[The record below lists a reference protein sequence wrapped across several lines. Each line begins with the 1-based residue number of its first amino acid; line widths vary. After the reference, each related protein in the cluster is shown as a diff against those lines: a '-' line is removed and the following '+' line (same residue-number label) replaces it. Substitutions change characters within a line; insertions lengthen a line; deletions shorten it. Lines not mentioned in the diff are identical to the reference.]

1 MFVRLINWAL
11 SAALIGTLVSIF
23 TIGAGYLLI
32 KPNLPEINLVDEDVL
47 QIPLKVLTS
56 DGVLIGEFGDQ
67 KRRTIEYK
75 EIPQNLKN
83 AFLAAED
90 DQFFEHSGV
99 RLTSLIRAVFQMVQS
114 GEIVSGG
121 GTITMQVVRGYL
133 LSRDQ
138 KIIRKIKEIYLAFEL
153 ESSAS
158 KEEIFSLY
166 LNTIFLG
173 NRSYG
178 VEAAANKYF
187 SKSINELTLAESAL
201 IASSAQLPSRI
212 NPIRSP
218 DRSIIRRN
226 WILGRMYKLG
236 YIGRAQFLL
245 AKAEPINLTQLDS
258 SFSLDGRYIAEITRQ
273 AMIERYGLSVYKDGL
288 SVITT
293 IDSSLQ
299 QAAIESAA
307 KNLYAYDK
315 RHGWREPVNLL
326 SKIPDLIFQEL
337 QDGNLDILYQDSNT
351 SDELGMRQLNI
362 SIIRSVITTI
372 DSSLQQAALESVAKN
387 LYAYDKRHGWREPV
401 NLLSKIPDSIFK
413 ELQDGNLDILYQDS
427 ITPDELGMRQL
438 NISVIRDF
446 FKDFVNSDRHSV
458 GIVMDVKP
466 ERIIY
471 LNNSFQLETLFW
483 DDAYEWARPRITIN
497 KLGPR
502 PQNFYDILRLGDLIY
517 LSEMNG
523 NYYLDQVPDAE
534 VAFISADPS
543 SGAIKTYIGGLNF
556 SKSNFDR
563 VKQSYPQA
571 GSSFKPFIYASAF
584 ANGYKAS
591 DKINDAPIIF
601 EDSNLESSWR
611 PENYTGKF
619 YGPIRLR
626 EALVQSVNLVSIKLL
641 REMGIPLTQNYL
653 SRFGFSKSRLAP
665 DLSLALGSSSFSPA
679 EMVRAYSIM
688 VNSDDPKDLF
698 FIERVMDRNGKT
710 IFQNPQIDNKKKNI
724 DAFPWFQTQLTEE
737 IKPFYLLPPIQ
748 KESMASIDP
757 RVTFITKDILREALS
772 RGSNGRKTQVLNRD
786 DIAGKTGTTNDA
798 ISTWFS
804 GFHSDLVT
812 TVWIGTDDFSSL
824 GDNEFG
830 SSIALPT
837 WVDFMKTALMSLPE
851 EDWKIP
857 KGLSYVRVDRETGK
871 PVDESS
877 KNSYFELFL
886 DE

>member
-11 SAALIGTLVSIF
+11 VAALIGTLAAIL
-23 TIGAGYLLI
+23 TIGMGYFLI
-32 KPNLPEINLVDEDVL
+32 KPSLPEINLVDEDVL

-56 DGVLIGEFGDQ
+56 DGILIGEFGDQ
-67 KRRTIEYK
+67 KRRTIEY
-75 EIPQNLKN
+75 EQIPQNLKN

-90 DQFFEHSGV
+90 DQFFEHGGV
-99 RLTSLIRAVFQMVQS
+99 RIPSFIRAFYQMIQS

-133 LSRDQ
+133 LSREQ

-153 ESSAS
+153 ESSAT

-173 NRSYG
+173 NRAYG

-245 AKAEPINLTQLDS
+245 AKSEPINLTQLDS
-258 SFSLDGRYIAEITRQ
+258 NFSLDGRYIAEIARQ

-299 QAAIESAA
+299 QAALESVA
-307 KNLYAYDK
+307 KNLYDYDK
-315 RHGWREPVNLL
+315 RHGWREPLNLL
-326 SKIPDLIFQEL
+326 SKISDSIFEEL
-337 QDGNLDILYQDSNT
+337 QTGNLDILYEESNT
-351 SDELGMRQLNI
+351 LDELSMKQLN
-362 SIIRSVITTI
+362 V
-372 DSSLQQAALESVAKN
+372 
-387 LYAYDKRHGWREPV
+387 
-401 NLLSKIPDSIFK
+401 
-413 ELQDGNLDILYQDS
+413 
-427 ITPDELGMRQL
+427 
-438 NISVIRDF
+438 SVIRDF
-446 FKDFVNSDRHSV
+446 FEELVNLDQHSG
-458 GIVMDVKP
+458 GIVIDVKP

-471 LNNSFQLETLFW
+471 LNNSFQLEILLW
-483 DDAYEWARPRITIN
+483 DESYKWARRKIDIN

-502 PQNFYDILRLGDLIY
+502 PQNFYDILRKGDLIY
-517 LSEMNG
+517 LSEQNG

-534 VAFISADPS
+534 VAFISTDPS
-543 SGAIKTYIGGLNF
+543 NGAIKTYIGGLNF

-653 SRFGFSKSRLAP
+653 SRFGFSSSRLAP

-688 VNSDDPKDLF
+688 ANSEDSKDLF
-698 FIERVMDRNGKT
+698 FIERIEDRNGRT
-710 IFQNPQIDNKKKNI
+710 IFQNPQTENKKKNI
-724 DAFPWFQTQLTEE
+724 YAFPWFQTQLTEE
-737 IKPFYLLPPIQ
+737 IKPFYLLPPIEKKSQ
-748 KESMASIDP
+748 EPIDP
-757 RVTFITKDILREALS
+757 RITFITKDILREALS
-772 RGSNGRKTQVLNRD
+772 TGSNGRKTQILNRS

-804 GFHSDLVT
+804 GFHNDLVT
-812 TVWIGTDDFSSL
+812 TVWVGTDDFSSL

-837 WVDFMKTALMSLPE
+837 WVDFMKTALANLPE
-851 EDWKIP
+851 EEWKIP
-857 KGLSYVRVDRETGK
+857 EGLSYVRVDRETGR

-886 DE
+886 DEGN

>member
-1 MFVRLINWAL
+1 M
-11 SAALIGTLVSIF
+11 SIL
-23 TIGAGYLLI
+23 TIAGGYLI
-32 KPNLPEINLVDEDVL
+32 FKPGLPEINLVDEGAL
-47 QIPLKVLTS
+47 QIPLKVFTS

-75 EIPQNLKN
+75 EIPKNLKN

-90 DQFFEHSGV
+90 DQFFEHQGI
-99 RLTSLIRAVFQMVQS
+99 RIPSLIRAFYQMVRS

-133 LSRDQ
+133 LSREQ

-187 SKSINELTLAESAL
+187 SKSIDELTLAESAI
-201 IASSAQLPSRI
+201 IASSAQLPSKI
-212 NPIRSP
+212 NPMRSP
-218 DRSIIRRN
+218 DRIVIRRN
-226 WILGRMYKLG
+226 WILGRMHKLG
-236 YIGRAQFLL
+236 YIGKAQFLL
-245 AKAEPINLTQLDS
+245 AKSEPINLSQLDS
-258 SFSLDGRYIAEITRQ
+258 SFSIDGRHISEIVRQ
-273 AMIERYGLSVYKDGL
+273 AMIDRYGLSVYKDGL
-288 SVITT
+288 SVFTT
-293 IDSSLQ
+293 IESSLQ
-299 QAAIESAA
+299 
-307 KNLYAYDK
+307 
-315 RHGWREPVNLL
+315 H
-326 SKIPDLIFQEL
+326 
-337 QDGNLDILYQDSNT
+337 
-351 SDELGMRQLNI
+351 
-362 SIIRSVITTI
+362 
-372 DSSLQQAALESVAKN
+372 AALESVAKN
-387 LYAYDKRHGWREPV
+387 LYTYDKRHGWRDPI
-401 NLLSKIPDSIFK
+401 NLLKEIPEEVFI
-413 ELQDGNLDILYQDS
+413 ELQSGNIDILYQESD
-427 ITPDELGMRQL
+427 ILDDLGMNQL
-438 NISVIRDF
+438 YISIIRDY
-446 FKDFVNSDRHSV
+446 FKDLLNLEEHSG
-458 GIVMDVKP
+458 GIVIDVKP

-471 LNNSFQLETLFW
+471 LNNSFQIDSLFW
-483 DDAYEWARPRITIN
+483 EDSYKWARRRININ
-497 KLGPR
+497 KLGPT
-502 PQNFYDILRLGDLIY
+502 PQNFYDILRSGDLIY
-517 LSEMNG
+517 LSEIDG
-523 NYYLDQVPDAE
+523 NNYLDQVPEAE
-534 VAFISADPS
+534 AAFISIDPLT
-543 SGAIKTYIGGLNF
+543 GATKTYIGGLNF

-641 REMGIPLTQNYL
+641 REMGIPLTQDFL
-653 SRFGFSKSRLAP
+653 SRFGFPSTRLAP

-679 EMVRAYSIM
+679 EMVRAYSILT
-688 VNSDDPKDLF
+688 SSEDPKDLF
-698 FIERVMDRNGKT
+698 FVERIVDRNGKT
-710 IFQNPQIDNKKKNI
+710 IFQNSKLEIKKDNKKDI
-724 DAFPWFQTQLTEE
+724 DAFPWFETQLSEK
-737 IKPFYLLPPIQ
+737 INPFFLLPPL
-748 KESMASIDP
+748 KKNLEPIDP
-757 RVTFITKDILREALS
+757 RITFITKDILREALS
-772 RGSNGRKTQVLNRD
+772 RGSNGRKVQVLNRN

-804 GFHSDLVT
+804 GFHNNLVT
-812 TVWIGTDDFSSL
+812 TVWVGTDDFSSL

-830 SSIALPT
+830 SSVALPT
-837 WVDFMKTALMSLPE
+837 WVDFMKIALVNLPK
-851 EDWKIP
+851 EDWRAP

-871 PVDESS
+871 PVDDNS

-886 DE
+886 DEDA

>member
-1 MFVRLINWAL
+1 MFVRLINWIL
-11 SAALIGTLVSIF
+11 SAALLGTLLSILF
-23 TIGAGYLLI
+23 IGAGYLLV
-32 KPNLPEINLVDEDVL
+32 KPSLPEIDLVDEDVL
-47 QIPLKVLTS
+47 QIPLKVFTS

-67 KRRTIEYK
+67 KRRTIEY
-75 EIPQNLKN
+75 EDIPINLKN

-90 DQFFEHSGV
+90 DQFFKHHGI
-99 RLTSLIRAVFQMVQS
+99 RIPSLIRAVYQMIKS

-121 GTITMQVVRGYL
+121 GTISMQVVRGYL
-133 LSRDQ
+133 LSREQ
-138 KIIRKIKEIYLAFEL
+138 KILRKIKEIYLAFQL
-153 ESSAS
+153 ESYAN

-178 VEAAANKYF
+178 VEAAANRYF

-218 DRSIIRRN
+218 DRSLIRRN

-236 YIGRAQFLL
+236 YIGRGQYLI
-245 AKAEPINLTQLDS
+245 AKSEPINLTQLES
-258 SFSLDGRYIAEITRQ
+258 NFSLDGQYIAEIARQ
-273 AMIERYGLSVYKDGL
+273 AMINRYGLSVYKDGL
-288 SVITT
+288 SVFTT

-299 QAAIESAA
+299 QAALESVS

-326 SKIPDLIFQEL
+326 S
-337 QDGNLDILYQDSNT
+337 
-351 SDELGMRQLNI
+351 R
-362 SIIRSVITTI
+362 
-372 DSSLQQAALESVAKN
+372 
-387 LYAYDKRHGWREPV
+387 
-401 NLLSKIPDSIFK
+401 IPDSIFTQ
-413 ELQDGNLDILYQDS
+413 LQDGNLDILYQDS
-427 ITPDELGMRQL
+427 ITADELGMRQL
-438 NISVIRDF
+438 NISVIRDL
-446 FKDFVNSDRHSV
+446 FKEFINSDRHSA
-458 GIVMDVKP
+458 GIIIDVNP

-471 LNNSFQLETLFW
+471 LDNSFQLESLYW
-483 DDAYEWARPRITIN
+483 NDSYEWARSRININ

-502 PQNFYDILRLGDLIY
+502 PDNFYDILRLGDLIY
-517 LSEMNG
+517 LSEMDG

-534 VAFISADPS
+534 VAFISANPS
-543 SGAIKTYIGGLNF
+543 NGAVKTYIGGLNF

-611 PENYTGKF
+611 PENYTGEF

-641 REMGIPLTQNYL
+641 REMGIPLTQDYL

-698 FIERVMDRNGKT
+698 FIERVVDRNGKT
-710 IFQNPQIDNKKKNI
+710 IFQNPQVENKTKNI
-724 DAFPWFQTQLTEE
+724 DAFPWFQTQLKEE
-737 IKPFYLLPPIQ
+737 MKPFYLLPPIQ
-748 KESMASIDP
+748 GESIAPIDP
-757 RVTFITKDILREALS
+757 RVTFITKDILREALL
-772 RGSNGRKTQVLNRD
+772 RGSNGRKTQILNRS

-804 GFHSDLVT
+804 GFHNDLVT
-812 TVWIGTDDFSSL
+812 TVWVGTDDFSSL

-830 SSIALPT
+830 SSIALPA
-837 WVDFMKTALMSLPE
+837 WVDFMKTALVSLPE
-851 EDWKIP
+851 EEWKIP
-857 KGLSYVRVDRETGK
+857 EGLSYVRVDRETGR

>member
-1 MFVRLINWAL
+1 MIRLINWIF
-11 SAALIGTLVSIF
+11 SASLIATLLAIF
-23 TIGAGYLLI
+23 TILTGYFLL
-32 KPNLPEINLVDEDVL
+32 KPNLPEINLVDQDAL
-47 QIPLKVLTS
+47 QVPLKIYTS

-90 DQFFEHSGV
+90 DQFFEHNGIRV
-99 RLTSLIRAVFQMVQS
+99 TAFIRAFYQLVQS

-133 LSRDQ
+133 LTREQ

-153 ESSAS
+153 ESSAT

-187 SKSINELTLAESAL
+187 AKSINELTLAESAL

-245 AKAEPINLTQLDS
+245 ARSEPIKLTQADS
-258 SFSLDGRYIAEITRQ
+258 SFALDGRYIAEITRQ
-273 AMIERYGLSVYKDGL
+273 AMIDRYGLSVYKDGL
-288 SVITT
+288 SVFTT

-299 QAAIESAA
+299 QAALNSIS

-315 RHGWREPVNLL
+315 RHGWREPKNLL
-326 SKIPDLIFQEL
+326 AKIPKLVFSEL
-337 QDGNLDILYQDSNT
+337 SSGNTDILYQESNQQDS
-351 SDELGMRQLNI
+351 LGMNQLFI
-362 SIIRSVITTI
+362 ST
-372 DSSLQQAALESVAKN
+372 
-387 LYAYDKRHGWREPV
+387 
-401 NLLSKIPDSIFK
+401 
-413 ELQDGNLDILYQDS
+413 
-427 ITPDELGMRQL
+427 
-438 NISVIRDF
+438 IRDYF
-446 FKDFVNSDRHSV
+446 EDSLNSDAHSK
-458 GIVMDVKP
+458 GIVIDIKP

-471 LNNSFQLETLFW
+471 LSNSFELENLNW
-483 DDAYEWARPRITIN
+483 DDAYKWARRRISIN
-497 KLGPR
+497 KFGPV
-502 PQNFYDILRLGDLIY
+502 PQNFYDILRPGDLIY
-517 LSEMNG
+517 LSVLDDQNI
-523 NYYLDQVPDAE
+523 LDQIPEAE
-534 VAFISADPS
+534 SAFISVNPLN
-543 SGAIKTYIGGLNF
+543 GGIKTYVGGLNF

-563 VKQSYPQA
+563 VKQSFPQA

-584 ANGYKAS
+584 ANGYRAS

-601 EDSNLESSWR
+601 EDSNLESNWR

-641 REMGIPLTQNYL
+641 REMGIPLTQ
-653 SRFGFSKSRLAP
+653 SFISKFGFSKSRLAP

-679 EMVRAYSIM
+679 EMVRAYSILAHPEKR
-688 VNSDDPKDLF
+688 NNLF
-698 FIERVMDRNGKT
+698 FIEKIVNRNGET
-710 IFQNPQIDNKKKNI
+710 IFEHLHNGLDENNIKNI
-724 DAFPWFQTQLTEE
+724 DAFPWFQTQLSEE
-737 IKPFYLLPPIQ
+737 AKPFFLLPSLNVIEKP
-748 KESMASIDP
+748 IDP
-757 RVTFITKDILREALS
+757 RVAFLTKDILREALS
-772 RGSNGRKTQVLNRD
+772 RGSNGRRTKVLNRS

-804 GFHSDLVT
+804 GFHNNLVT
-812 TVWIGTDDFSSL
+812 TVWVGTDDFSSL

-830 SSIALPT
+830 SSIALPA
-837 WVDFMKTALMSLPE
+837 WVDFMKTAIVDLPQDE
-851 EDWKIP
+851 WKAP
-857 KGLSYVRVDRETGK
+857 AGLSYVRVDRETGN
-871 PVDESS
+871 PTDESS
-877 KNSYFELFL
+877 ANSYFELFL
-886 DE
+886 DEDA

>member
-1 MFVRLINWAL
+1 MFIRLINWAL
-11 SAALIGTLVSIF
+11 AIALIGSIASIL
-23 TIGAGYLLI
+23 TIGIGYFLI
-32 KPNLPEINLVDEDVL
+32 KPTLPEINLVDEDVL

-67 KRRTIEYK
+67 KRRTIEYDQ
-75 EIPQNLKN
+75 IPKNLKN

-90 DQFFEHSGV
+90 DQFFEHGGI
-99 RLTSLIRAVFQMVQS
+99 RIPSLIRAFYQMIQS

-133 LSRDQ
+133 LSREQ
-138 KIIRKIKEIYLAFEL
+138 KIFRKIKEIYLAFEL
-153 ESSAS
+153 EGSAT

-187 SKSINELTLAESAL
+187 SKSINELTLAEAAL

-218 DRSIIRRN
+218 DRSIVRRN
-226 WILGRMYKLG
+226 WILGRMHKLG

-245 AKAEPINLTQLDS
+245 AKSEPIKLTQLDS
-258 SFSLDGRYIAEITRQ
+258 NFSLDGRYIAEITRQ

-299 QAAIESAA
+299 QAALESVS
-307 KNLYAYDK
+307 KNLYDYDK
-315 RHGWREPVNLL
+315 RHGWREPINLL
-326 SKIPDLIFQEL
+326 SKISESIFEEL
-337 QDGNLDILYQDSNT
+337 QAGNLEILYEESNT
-351 SDELGMRQLNI
+351 SDELGMKQLN
-362 SIIRSVITTI
+362 V
-372 DSSLQQAALESVAKN
+372 
-387 LYAYDKRHGWREPV
+387 
-401 NLLSKIPDSIFK
+401 
-413 ELQDGNLDILYQDS
+413 
-427 ITPDELGMRQL
+427 
-438 NISVIRDF
+438 SVIRDF
-446 FKDFVNSDRHSV
+446 FKELVNLDKHSG
-458 GIVMDVKP
+458 GIVIDVKP
-466 ERIIY
+466 ERVLY
-471 LNNSFQLETLFW
+471 LNNAFQLESLFW
-483 DDAYEWARPRITIN
+483 DDAYKWARRKIDIN

-502 PQNFYDILRLGDLIY
+502 PQNFYDILRMGDLIY
-517 LSEMNG
+517 LSEQNG
-523 NYYLDQVPDAE
+523 NYYLDQIPDAE
-534 VAFISADPS
+534 VAFISTDPS
-543 SGAIKTYIGGLNF
+543 NGAIKTYIGGLNF

-563 VKQSYPQA
+563 IKQSYPQA

-584 ANGYKAS
+584 ANGYQAS

-641 REMGIPLTQNYL
+641 REMGIPLTKNYL
-653 SRFGFSKSRLAP
+653 SRFGFPVSRLAP

-688 VNSDDPKDLF
+688 ANSDDPQDLY
-698 FIERVMDRNGKT
+698 FIERIEDRNGKI
-710 IFQNPQIDNKKKNI
+710 IFQNPQTENKKKNI

-737 IKPFYLLPPIQ
+737 IKPFYLLPPLS
-748 KESMASIDP
+748 KESLEPIDP

-772 RGSNGRKTQVLNRD
+772 RGSNGRKTQVLRRS

-804 GFHSDLVT
+804 GFHNDLVS
-812 TVWIGTDDFSSL
+812 TVWVGTDDFSSL

-837 WVDFMKTALMSLPE
+837 WVDFMKKALTNLPE
-851 EDWKIP
+851 EDWSMP
-857 KGLSYVRVDRETGK
+857 KGLSYVRVDRETGQ
-871 PVDESS
+871 PVDENS
-877 KNSYFELFL
+877 KNSYFELFF
-886 DE
+886 DEEI

>member
-23 TIGAGYLLI
+23 TILGGYLLI

-99 RLTSLIRAVFQMVQS
+99 RLASLIRAVFQMVQS

-245 AKAEPINLTQLDS
+245 AKSEPINLTQLDS
-258 SFSLDGRYIAEITRQ
+258 NFSLDGRYIAEITRQ
-273 AMIERYGLSVYKDGL
+273 AMINRYGLSVYKDGL
-288 SVITT
+288 SVFTT

-299 QAAIESAA
+299 KAALESVA
-307 KNLYAYDK
+307 KNLYEYDK

-326 SKIPDLIFQEL
+326 S
-337 QDGNLDILYQDSNT
+337 
-351 SDELGMRQLNI
+351 R
-362 SIIRSVITTI
+362 
-372 DSSLQQAALESVAKN
+372 
-387 LYAYDKRHGWREPV
+387 
-401 NLLSKIPDSIFK
+401 IPDSIFK
-413 ELQDGNLDILYQDS
+413 ELKDGNLDILYQDS

-438 NISVIRDF
+438 NISVIRDL
-446 FKDFVNSDRHSV
+446 FKEVINSDRHSA
-458 GIVMDVKP
+458 GIIIDVKP

-471 LNNSFQLETLFW
+471 LNNSFQLESLFW
-483 DDAYEWARPRITIN
+483 NDSYEWARPRITIN

-502 PQNFYDILRLGDLIY
+502 PDNFYDILRLGDLIY
-517 LSEMNG
+517 LSEMDG

-534 VAFISADPS
+534 VAFISTNPS
-543 SGAIKTYIGGLNF
+543 NGAVKTYIGGLNF

-584 ANGYKAS
+584 ANSYSAS

-601 EDSNLESSWR
+601 EDANLESSWR

-679 EMVRAYSIM
+679 EMVRAYSIL

-698 FIERVMDRNGKT
+698 FIERVVDRNGKT
-710 IFQNPQIDNKKKNI
+710 IFQNPQVENKTKNI
-724 DAFPWFQTQLTEE
+724 DAFPWFQTQLKEE

-748 KESMASIDP
+748 GESIAPIDP
-757 RVTFITKDILREALS
+757 RVTFITKDILREALL
-772 RGSNGRKTQVLNRD
+772 RGSNGRKTQILNRS

-804 GFHSDLVT
+804 GFHNDLVT
-812 TVWIGTDDFSSL
+812 TVWVGTDDFSSL

-830 SSIALPT
+830 SSIALPA
-837 WVDFMKTALMSLPE
+837 WVDFMKTALVSLPE
-851 EDWKIP
+851 EEWKIP
-857 KGLSYVRVDRETGK
+857 EGLSYVRVDRETGR

>member
-1 MFVRLINWAL
+1 MFSKLINWAFL
-11 SAALIGTLVSIF
+11 AALIATLISIF
-23 TIGAGYLLI
+23 TIGVGYIVI
-32 KPNLPEINLVDEDVL
+32 KPSLPEINLVDEDVL

-67 KRRTIEYK
+67 KRRTIEYQQ
-75 EIPQNLKN
+75 IPKNLKN

-90 DQFFEHSGV
+90 DQFFEHNGI
-99 RLTSLIRAVFQMVQS
+99 RIPSLLRAFYQMIQS

-133 LSRDQ
+133 LSREQ

-187 SKSINELTLAESAL
+187 AKSIDDLTLAESAL

-236 YIGRAQFLL
+236 YIGRAQLLL
-245 AKAEPINLTQLDS
+245 AQSEPIKLTQLDS
-258 SFSLDGRYIAEITRQ
+258 SFTLDGRYIAEITRQ
-273 AMIERYGLSVYKDGL
+273 AMIDRYGLSVYKDGL
-288 SVITT
+288 
-293 IDSSLQ
+293 
-299 QAAIESAA
+299 
-307 KNLYAYDK
+307 
-315 RHGWREPVNLL
+315 
-326 SKIPDLIFQEL
+326 
-337 QDGNLDILYQDSNT
+337 
-351 SDELGMRQLNI
+351 
-362 SIIRSVITTI
+362 SVITTI

-387 LYAYDKRHGWREPV
+387 LYAYDKRHGWREPI
-401 NLLSKIPDSIFK
+401 NLLSKIPESIFK
-413 ELQDGNLDILYQDS
+413 ELQAGNLNVLYEESNISDS
-427 ITPDELGMRQL
+427 LGMKQR
-438 NISVIRDF
+438 NVSVIRDF
-446 FKDFVNSDRHSV
+446 FEELVSLDNHSA
-458 GIVMDVKP
+458 GIVIDVKP
-466 ERIIY
+466 ERVVY
-471 LNNSFQLETLFW
+471 LNNSFQLESLFW
-483 DDAYEWARPRITIN
+483 NDSYNWARRRIDIN

-502 PQNFYDILRLGDLIY
+502 PQNFYDILSLGDLIY
-517 LSEMNG
+517 LSKANG
-523 NYYLDQVPDAE
+523 SHYLDQVPDAE
-534 VAFISADPS
+534 VAFISTDPS

-626 EALVQSVNLVSIKLL
+626 EALVQSVNPVSIKLL
-641 REMGIPLTQNYL
+641 REMGIPLTQDYL

-679 EMVRAYSIM
+679 EMVRAYSIL
-688 VNSDDPKDLF
+688 VNSKNPKDLF
-698 FIERVMDRNGKT
+698 FIERIIDRDGKT
-710 IFQNPQIDNKKKNI
+710 IFQNPQLENKEKNI
-724 DAFPWFQTQLTEE
+724 TAFPWFQTQFTDE
-737 IKPFYLLPPIQ
+737 IKPFYLLPSINKQ
-748 KESMASIDP
+748 SIESIDP
-757 RVTFITKDILREALS
+757 RVSFITKDILRETLS
-772 RGSNGRKTQVLNRD
+772 RGSYRRKVQVLKRS

-804 GFHSDLVT
+804 GFHNNLAT
-812 TVWIGTDDFSSL
+812 TVWVGTDDFSSL
-824 GDNEFG
+824 GNNEFG

-837 WVDFMKTALMSLPE
+837 WIDFMKTALVSLPE

-857 KGLSYVRVDRETGK
+857 KGLSYVRVDLETGR
-871 PVDESS
+871 PVDETSQ
-877 KNSYFELFL
+877 NSYFELFL
-886 DE
+886 DEDS

>member
-1 MFVRLINWAL
+1 MFVRLINWTL
-11 SAALIGTLVSIF
+11 SAALFGTLLSILF
-23 TIGAGYLLI
+23 IGAGYLLV
-32 KPNLPEINLVDEDVL
+32 KPSLPEIDLVNEDVL
-47 QIPLKVLTS
+47 QIPLKVFTS

-67 KRRTIEYK
+67 KRRTIEY
-75 EIPQNLKN
+75 EDIPINLKN

-90 DQFFEHSGV
+90 DQFFKHHGI
-99 RLTSLIRAVFQMVQS
+99 RIPSLIRAVYQMIKS

-121 GTITMQVVRGYL
+121 GTISMQVVRGYL
-133 LSRDQ
+133 LSREQ
-138 KIIRKIKEIYLAFEL
+138 KILRKIKEIYLAFEL
-153 ESSAS
+153 ESYAN

-178 VEAAANKYF
+178 VEAAANRYF

-218 DRSIIRRN
+218 DRSLIRRN

-236 YIGRAQFLL
+236 YIGRGQYLI
-245 AKAEPINLTQLDS
+245 AKSEPINLTQLES
-258 SFSLDGRYIAEITRQ
+258 NFSLDGQYIAEIARQ
-273 AMIERYGLSVYKDGL
+273 AMINRYGLSVYKDGL
-288 SVITT
+288 SVFTT

-299 QAAIESAA
+299 QAALESVS

-326 SKIPDLIFQEL
+326 S
-337 QDGNLDILYQDSNT
+337 
-351 SDELGMRQLNI
+351 R
-362 SIIRSVITTI
+362 
-372 DSSLQQAALESVAKN
+372 
-387 LYAYDKRHGWREPV
+387 
-401 NLLSKIPDSIFK
+401 IPDSIFTQ
-413 ELQDGNLDILYQDS
+413 LQDGNLDILYQDS
-427 ITPDELGMRQL
+427 ITADELGMRQL
-438 NISVIRDF
+438 NISVIRDL
-446 FKDFVNSDRHSV
+446 FKEFINSDRHSA
-458 GIVMDVKP
+458 GIIIDVNP

-471 LNNSFQLETLFW
+471 LDNSFQLESLYW
-483 DDAYEWARPRITIN
+483 NDSYEWARSRININ

-502 PQNFYDILRLGDLIY
+502 PDNFYDILRLGDLIY
-517 LSEMNG
+517 LSEMDG

-534 VAFISADPS
+534 VAFISANPS
-543 SGAIKTYIGGLNF
+543 NGAVKTYIGGLNF

-611 PENYTGKF
+611 PENYTGEF

-698 FIERVMDRNGKT
+698 FIERVVDRNGKT
-710 IFQNPQIDNKKKNI
+710 IFQNPQVENKTKNI
-724 DAFPWFQTQLTEE
+724 DAFPWFQTQLKEE

-748 KESMASIDP
+748 GESIAPIDP
-757 RVTFITKDILREALS
+757 RVTFITKDILREALL
-772 RGSNGRKTQVLNRD
+772 RGSNGRKTQILNRS

-804 GFHSDLVT
+804 GFHNDLVT
-812 TVWIGTDDFSSL
+812 TVWVGTDDFSSL

-830 SSIALPT
+830 SSIALPA
-837 WVDFMKTALMSLPE
+837 WVDFMKTALVSLPE
-851 EDWKIP
+851 EEWKIP
-857 KGLSYVRVDRETGK
+857 EGLSYVRVDRETGR

>member
-1 MFVRLINWAL
+1 MFIRAINWAL
-11 SAALIGTLVSIF
+11 TVALISTLASIL
-23 TIGAGYLLI
+23 TIAGGYFLI
-32 KPNLPEINLVDEDVL
+32 KPSLPEINLVDEGVL
-47 QIPLKVLTS
+47 QIPLKVFTA

-67 KRRTIEYK
+67 KRTTIEYK

-90 DQFFEHSGV
+90 DQFFEHNGI
-99 RLTSLIRAVFQMVQS
+99 RIPSLIRALYQIVRS

-121 GTITMQVVRGYL
+121 GTISMQVVRGYL
-133 LSRDQ
+133 LSREQ

-178 VEAAANKYF
+178 AEAAANKYF
-187 SKSINELTLAESAL
+187 SKSINDLTLAESAL

-218 DRSIIRRN
+218 DRSIVRRN

-236 YIGRAQFLL
+236 YIGKAQFLL
-245 AKAEPINLTQLDS
+245 AKSEPINLTQLDS
-258 SFSLDGRYIAEITRQ
+258 SFLIDGRYIAEIARQ
-273 AMIERYGLSVYKDGL
+273 AMIDRYGLSVYKDGL
-288 SVITT
+288 SVFTT

-299 QAAIESAA
+299 KAALQSVA
-307 KNLYAYDK
+307 KNLYTYDK
-315 RHGWREPVNLL
+315 RHGWREPINLQAE
-326 SKIPDLIFQEL
+326 IPEVVFSEL
-337 QDGNLDILYQDSNT
+337 QSGNKDILYQE
-351 SDELGMRQLNI
+351 SDTPDDLGMNQLYI
-362 SIIRSVITTI
+362 SIIR
-372 DSSLQQAALESVAKN
+372 DYFE
-387 LYAYDKRHGWREPV
+387 D
-401 NLLSKIPDSIFK
+401 LL
-413 ELQDGNLDILYQDS
+413 NLD
-427 ITPDELGMRQL
+427 
-438 NISVIRDF
+438 
-446 FKDFVNSDRHSV
+446 KHSG
-458 GIVMDVKP
+458 GIVIDVKP

-471 LNNSFQLETLFW
+471 LNNSFQLESLFW
-483 DDAYEWARPRITIN
+483 KDSYKWARRRININ
-497 KLGPR
+497 KLGPT

-517 LSEMNG
+517 LSEIDGEN
-523 NYYLDQVPDAE
+523 YLDQVPEAE
-534 VAFISADPS
+534 AAFISTDPL

-563 VKQSYPQA
+563 VKQSFPQA
-571 GSSFKPFIYASAF
+571 GSSFKPFIYTSAF

-641 REMGIPLTQNYL
+641 REMGIPLTKDFL
-653 SRFGFSKSRLAP
+653 SRFGFPSSRLAP

-679 EMVRAYSIM
+679 EMVRAYSIL
-688 VNSDDPKDLF
+688 VNSEEPKDLF
-698 FIERVMDRNGKT
+698 FIEKIVDRNGKT
-710 IFQNPQIDNKKKNI
+710 IFQTIQLETKKANRKNI
-724 DAFPWFQTQLTEE
+724 DAFPWFETHLSDK
-737 IKPFYLLPPIQ
+737 IKPFYLLPPLN
-748 KESMASIDP
+748 KSLKLIDP
-757 RVTFITKDILREALS
+757 RITFITKDILREALS
-772 RGSNGRKTQVLNRD
+772 RGTNGKKVRVLNRN

-804 GFHSDLVT
+804 GFHNNLVA

-837 WVDFMKTALMSLPE
+837 WVDFMKTAIVNLPK
-851 EDWKIP
+851 EDWRAP
-857 KGLSYVRVDRETGK
+857 KGLSYVRVDRKTGK

-877 KNSYFELFL
+877 ANSYFELFL
-886 DE
+886 DEDA

>member
-1 MFVRLINWAL
+1 MFIRLINWAL
-11 SAALIGTLVSIF
+11 VAALIGTLASILI
-23 TIGAGYLLI
+23 IGMGYVLI
-32 KPNLPEINLVDEDVL
+32 KPSLPEINLVDKDVL
-47 QIPLKVLTS
+47 QIPLKVFTS

-67 KRRTIEYK
+67 KRRTIEY
-75 EIPQNLKN
+75 EQIPQNLKN

-90 DQFFEHSGV
+90 DQFFQHDGI
-99 RLTSLIRAVFQMVQS
+99 RIPSLIRAFYQMIQS

-133 LSRDQ
+133 LSREQ
-138 KIIRKIKEIYLAFEL
+138 KIIRKIKEIYLAFAL
-153 ESSAS
+153 ESSAT

-187 SKSINELTLAESAL
+187 SKSIDELTLAESAL

-218 DRSIIRRN
+218 DRSILRRN
-226 WILGRMYKLG
+226 WILGRMHKLG

-245 AKAEPINLTQLDS
+245 AKSEPINLTQLDS
-258 SFSLDGRYIAEITRQ
+258 NFSLDGRYIAEITRQ
-273 AMIERYGLSVYKDGL
+273 AMIDRYGLSVYKDGL

-299 QAAIESAA
+299 QAALESVA
-307 KNLYAYDK
+307 KNLYDYDK
-315 RHGWREPVNLL
+315 RHGWREPVNLQ
-326 SKIPDLIFQEL
+326 SKISESVFEEL
-337 QDGNLDILYQDSNT
+337 QTGNLDILYEESST
-351 SDELGMRQLNI
+351 LDELGMKQLN
-362 SIIRSVITTI
+362 V
-372 DSSLQQAALESVAKN
+372 
-387 LYAYDKRHGWREPV
+387 
-401 NLLSKIPDSIFK
+401 
-413 ELQDGNLDILYQDS
+413 
-427 ITPDELGMRQL
+427 
-438 NISVIRDF
+438 SVIRDF
-446 FKDFVNSDRHSV
+446 FEDLVNLDKHSG
-458 GIVMDVKP
+458 GIVIDVKP
-466 ERIIY
+466 ERVMY
-471 LNNSFQLETLFW
+471 LNSSFQLESLFW
-483 DDAYEWARPRITIN
+483 DDSYKWARRKIDIN

-502 PQNFYDILRLGDLIY
+502 PQNFYDILRMGDLIY
-517 LSEMNG
+517 LSEQNG

-534 VAFISADPS
+534 VAFISTDPS
-543 SGAIKTYIGGLNF
+543 NGAIKTYIGGLNF

-653 SRFGFSKSRLAP
+653 SRFGFSSSRLAP

-679 EMVRAYSIM
+679 EMVRAFSIL
-688 VNSDDPKDLF
+688 VNSEDPKDLF
-698 FIERVMDRNGKT
+698 FIERIEDRNGKT
-710 IFQNPQIDNKKKNI
+710 IFQNLQAENKKKNI
-724 DAFPWFQTQLTEE
+724 DAFPWFQTQLSKE
-737 IKPFYLLPPIQ
+737 IKPFYLLPPIIE
-748 KESMASIDP
+748 KSLEPIDP
-757 RVTFITKDILREALS
+757 RVTFITKDILRETLS
-772 RGSNGRKTQVLNRD
+772 RGSNRKKTQVLNRN

-804 GFHSDLVT
+804 GFHNDLVT
-812 TVWIGTDDFSSL
+812 TVWVGTDDFSSL

-830 SSIALPT
+830 SSIALPA
-837 WVDFMKTALMSLPE
+837 WVDFMKTALPNLPK

-857 KGLSYVRVDRETGK
+857 KGLSYVRVDRETGL
-871 PVDESS
+871 PVNESS

-886 DE
+886 DEEI

>member
-11 SAALIGTLVSIF
+11 VAALIGTLAAIL
-23 TIGAGYLLI
+23 TIGMGYLFI
-32 KPNLPEINLVDEDVL
+32 KPSLPEINLVDEGVL

-56 DGVLIGEFGDQ
+56 DGILIGEFGDQ
-67 KRRTIEYK
+67 KRRTIEY
-75 EIPQNLKN
+75 EQIPQNLKN

-90 DQFFEHSGV
+90 DQFFEHGGV
-99 RLTSLIRAVFQMVQS
+99 RVPSFIRAFYQMIQS

-133 LSRDQ
+133 LSREQ

-153 ESSAS
+153 ESSAT

-173 NRSYG
+173 NRAYG

-187 SKSINELTLAESAL
+187 SKSINELTLSESAL

-245 AKAEPINLTQLDS
+245 AKSEPIHLTQLDS
-258 SFSLDGRYIAEITRQ
+258 NFSLDGRYIAEIARQ
-273 AMIERYGLSVYKDGL
+273 AMIDRYGLSVYKDGL

-299 QAAIESAA
+299 QAALESVAI
-307 KNLYAYDK
+307 NLYDYDK
-315 RHGWREPVNLL
+315 RHGWREPINLL
-326 SKIPDLIFQEL
+326 SKISE
-337 QDGNLDILYQDSNT
+337 
-351 SDELGMRQLNI
+351 
-362 SIIRSVITTI
+362 
-372 DSSLQQAALESVAKN
+372 
-387 LYAYDKRHGWREPV
+387 
-401 NLLSKIPDSIFK
+401 SIFK
-413 ELQDGNLDILYQDS
+413 ELQAGNLDIQYEESNTL
-427 ITPDELGMRQL
+427 DELSMKQL
-438 NISVIRDF
+438 NVSVIRDF
-446 FKDFVNSDRHSV
+446 FEELLNLDKHSG
-458 GIVMDVKP
+458 GIVIDVKP

-471 LNNSFQLETLFW
+471 LNNSFQLESLFW
-483 DDAYEWARPRITIN
+483 DESYKWARRKIDIN

-502 PQNFYDILRLGDLIY
+502 PQNFYDILRKGDLIY
-517 LSEMNG
+517 LSEQNG

-534 VAFISADPS
+534 VAFISTDPS
-543 SGAIKTYIGGLNF
+543 NGAIKTYVGGLNF

-653 SRFGFSKSRLAP
+653 SRFGFSSSRLAP

-688 VNSDDPKDLF
+688 VKPEDPKDLF
-698 FIERVMDRNGKT
+698 FIERIEDRNGKT
-710 IFQNPQIDNKKKNI
+710 IFQNPQTENKKKNI

-737 IKPFYLLPPIQ
+737 IKPFYLLPPLT
-748 KESMASIDP
+748 KKSLEPIDP

-772 RGSNGRKTQVLNRD
+772 RGSNGRKTQVLRRS

-804 GFHSDLVT
+804 GFHNDLVS
-812 TVWIGTDDFSSL
+812 TVWVGTDDFSSL

-837 WVDFMKTALMSLPE
+837 WVDFMKKALTNLPE

-857 KGLSYVRVDRETGK
+857 KGLSYVRVDRETGQ
-871 PVDESS
+871 PVDENS

-886 DE
+886 DEEI

>member
-1 MFVRLINWAL
+1 MFSKLINWAFL
-11 SAALIGTLVSIF
+11 AALIATLVSIF
-23 TIGAGYLLI
+23 TIGVGYIVI
-32 KPNLPEINLVDEDVL
+32 KPSLPEINLVDEDVL

-67 KRRTIEYK
+67 KRRTIEYQQ
-75 EIPQNLKN
+75 IPKNLKN

-90 DQFFEHSGV
+90 DQFFEHNGI
-99 RLTSLIRAVFQMVQS
+99 RIPSLLRAFYQMIQS

-133 LSRDQ
+133 LSREQ

-187 SKSINELTLAESAL
+187 AKSIDDLTLAESAL

-236 YIGRAQFLL
+236 YIGRAQLLL
-245 AKAEPINLTQLDS
+245 AQSEPIKLTQLDS
-258 SFSLDGRYIAEITRQ
+258 SFTLDGRYIAEITRQ
-273 AMIERYGLSVYKDGL
+273 AMIDRYGLSVYKDGL
-288 SVITT
+288 
-293 IDSSLQ
+293 
-299 QAAIESAA
+299 
-307 KNLYAYDK
+307 
-315 RHGWREPVNLL
+315 
-326 SKIPDLIFQEL
+326 
-337 QDGNLDILYQDSNT
+337 
-351 SDELGMRQLNI
+351 
-362 SIIRSVITTI
+362 SVITTI

-387 LYAYDKRHGWREPV
+387 LYAYDKRHGWREPI
-401 NLLSKIPDSIFK
+401 NLLSKIPESIFK
-413 ELQDGNLDILYQDS
+413 ELQAGNLNVLYEESNISDS
-427 ITPDELGMRQL
+427 LGMKQR
-438 NISVIRDF
+438 NVSVIRDF
-446 FKDFVNSDRHSV
+446 FEELVSLDNHSA
-458 GIVMDVKP
+458 GIVIDVKP
-466 ERIIY
+466 ERVVY
-471 LNNSFQLETLFW
+471 LNNSFQLESLFW
-483 DDAYEWARPRITIN
+483 SDSYNWARRRIDIN

-502 PQNFYDILRLGDLIY
+502 PQNFYDILSLGDLIY
-517 LSEMNG
+517 LSKANG
-523 NYYLDQVPDAE
+523 SYYLDQVPDAE

-641 REMGIPLTQNYL
+641 REMGIPLTQDYL

-679 EMVRAYSIM
+679 EMVRAYSIL
-688 VNSDDPKDLF
+688 VNSKNPKDLF
-698 FIERVMDRNGKT
+698 FIERIIDRDGKT
-710 IFQNPQIDNKKKNI
+710 IFQNPQLENKEKNI
-724 DAFPWFQTQLTEE
+724 TAFPWFQTQFTDE
-737 IKPFYLLPPIQ
+737 IKPFYLLPSINKQ
-748 KESMASIDP
+748 SIESIDP
-757 RVTFITKDILREALS
+757 RVSFIIKDILRETLS
-772 RGSNGRKTQVLNRD
+772 RGSYRRKVQVLKRS

-804 GFHSDLVT
+804 GFHNNLAT
-812 TVWIGTDDFSSL
+812 TVWVGTDDFSSL
-824 GDNEFG
+824 GNNEFG

-837 WVDFMKTALMSLPE
+837 WIDFMKTALVSLPE

-857 KGLSYVRVDRETGK
+857 KGLSYVRVDLETGR
-871 PVDESS
+871 PVDETSQ
-877 KNSYFELFL
+877 NSYFELFL
-886 DE
+886 DEDS

>member
-11 SAALIGTLVSIF
+11 SAALTGTLVSIF
-23 TIGAGYLLI
+23 TIGAGYLII
-32 KPNLPEINLVDEDVL
+32 KPNLPEINLVDEDIL

-178 VEAAANKYF
+178 VEAASNKYF

-212 NPIRSP
+212 NPLRSP

-245 AKAEPINLTQLDS
+245 AKSEPINLSQLDS
-258 SFSLDGRYIAEITRQ
+258 SFSLDGRYIAEIARQ
-273 AMIERYGLSVYKDGL
+273 AMIDRYGLSVYKDGL

-299 QAAIESAA
+299 QAALDSAA

-326 SKIPDLIFQEL
+326 SEIPDF
-337 QDGNLDILYQDSNT
+337 
-351 SDELGMRQLNI
+351 
-362 SIIRSVITTI
+362 
-372 DSSLQQAALESVAKN
+372 
-387 LYAYDKRHGWREPV
+387 
-401 NLLSKIPDSIFK
+401 IFK

-427 ITPDELGMRQL
+427 NTLDELGMRQL
-438 NISVIRDF
+438 NISLIRDF
-446 FKDFVNSDRHSV
+446 FEDFVNSDRHSV
-458 GIVMDVKP
+458 GIVIDVKP
-466 ERIIY
+466 ERIMY
-471 LNNSFQLETLFW
+471 LNNSFQLDTLFW
-483 DDAYEWARPRITIN
+483 DDTYEWTRLRIDIN

-534 VAFISADPS
+534 VAFISTDPS
-543 SGAIKTYIGGLNF
+543 SGAIKTYIGGMNF

-653 SRFGFSKSRLAP
+653 SRFGFSRARLAP

-698 FIERVMDRNGKT
+698 FIEKVLDRNGKT
-710 IFQNPQIDNKKKNI
+710 IFQNPQVKNKKKNI
-724 DAFPWFQTQLTEE
+724 DAFPWFQTQFIEE
-737 IKPFYLLPPIQ
+737 IKPFYLLSPI
-748 KESMASIDP
+748 KKKFLDPIDP

-772 RGSNGRKTQVLNRD
+772 RGSNGRKVQVLNRS
-786 DIAGKTGTTNDA
+786 DIGGKTGTTNDA

-804 GFHSDLVT
+804 GFHNNLVT
-812 TVWIGTDDFSSL
+812 TVWVGTDDFSSL

-830 SSIALPT
+830 SSIALPA
-837 WVDFMKTALMSLPE
+837 WVDFMKTALVSLPE

>member
-1 MFVRLINWAL
+1 MFSKLINWAFL
-11 SAALIGTLVSIF
+11 AALIATLVSIF
-23 TIGAGYLLI
+23 TIGVGYIVI
-32 KPNLPEINLVDEDVL
+32 KPSLPEINLVDEDVL

-67 KRRTIEYK
+67 KRRTIEYQQ
-75 EIPQNLKN
+75 IPKNLKN

-90 DQFFEHSGV
+90 DQFFEHNGI
-99 RLTSLIRAVFQMVQS
+99 RIPSLLRAFYQMIQS

-133 LSRDQ
+133 LSREQ

-187 SKSINELTLAESAL
+187 AKSIDDLTLAESAL

-245 AKAEPINLTQLDS
+245 AQSEPIKLTQLDS
-258 SFSLDGRYIAEITRQ
+258 SFTLDGRYIAEITRQ
-273 AMIERYGLSVYKDGL
+273 AMIDRYGLSVYKDGL
-288 SVITT
+288 
-293 IDSSLQ
+293 
-299 QAAIESAA
+299 
-307 KNLYAYDK
+307 
-315 RHGWREPVNLL
+315 
-326 SKIPDLIFQEL
+326 
-337 QDGNLDILYQDSNT
+337 
-351 SDELGMRQLNI
+351 
-362 SIIRSVITTI
+362 SVITTI

-387 LYAYDKRHGWREPV
+387 LYAYDKRHGWREPI
-401 NLLSKIPDSIFK
+401 NLLSKIPESIFK
-413 ELQDGNLDILYQDS
+413 ELQAGNLNVLYEESNISDS
-427 ITPDELGMRQL
+427 LGMKQR
-438 NISVIRDF
+438 NVSVIRDF
-446 FKDFVNSDRHSV
+446 FEELVSLDNHSA
-458 GIVMDVKP
+458 GIVIDVKP
-466 ERIIY
+466 ERVVY
-471 LNNSFQLETLFW
+471 LNNSFQLESLFW
-483 DDAYEWARPRITIN
+483 NDSYNWARRRIDIN

-502 PQNFYDILRLGDLIY
+502 PQNFYDILSLGDLIY
-517 LSEMNG
+517 LSKANG
-523 NYYLDQVPDAE
+523 SYYLDQVPDAE

-641 REMGIPLTQNYL
+641 REMGIPLTQDYL

-679 EMVRAYSIM
+679 EMVRAYSIL
-688 VNSDDPKDLF
+688 VNSKNPKDLF
-698 FIERVMDRNGKT
+698 FIERIIDRDGKT
-710 IFQNPQIDNKKKNI
+710 IFQNPQSENKEKNI
-724 DAFPWFQTQLTEE
+724 TAFPWFQTQFTDE
-737 IKPFYLLPPIQ
+737 IKPFYLLP
-748 KESMASIDP
+748 SMNKQSIESIDP
-757 RVTFITKDILREALS
+757 RVSFITKDILRETLS
-772 RGSNGRKTQVLNRD
+772 RGSYRRKVQVLKRS

-804 GFHSDLVT
+804 GFHNNLAT
-812 TVWIGTDDFSSL
+812 TVWVGTDDFSSL
-824 GDNEFG
+824 GNNEFG
-830 SSIALPT
+830 SSIALPA
-837 WVDFMKTALMSLPE
+837 WIDFMKTALVSLPE

-857 KGLSYVRVDRETGK
+857 KGLSYVRVDLETGR
-871 PVDESS
+871 PVDETSQ
-877 KNSYFELFL
+877 NSYFELFL
-886 DE
+886 DEDS

>member
-1 MFVRLINWAL
+1 MSDKIFNELYDAYEKKG
-11 SAALIGTLVSIF
+11 AAV
-23 TIGAGYLLI
+23 
-32 KPNLPEINLVDEDVL
+32 K
-47 QIPLKVLTS
+47 
-56 DGVLIGEFGDQ
+56 
-67 KRRTIEYK
+67 KRRTIEYD

-90 DQFFEHSGV
+90 DQFFKHGGV
-99 RLTSLIRAVFQMVQS
+99 RIPSLIRAFYQMIQS

-133 LSRDQ
+133 LSREQ

-153 ESSAS
+153 ESSAT

-187 SKSINELTLAESAL
+187 SKSIDELTLAESAL

-218 DRSIIRRN
+218 DRSILRRN
-226 WILGRMYKLG
+226 WILGRMHKLG

-245 AKAEPINLTQLDS
+245 AKSEPINLTQLDS
-258 SFSLDGRYIAEITRQ
+258 NFSLDGRYIAEITRQ
-273 AMIERYGLSVYKDGL
+273 AMIDRYGLSVYKDGL

-299 QAAIESAA
+299 QAALESVA
-307 KNLYAYDK
+307 KNLYDYDK
-315 RHGWREPVNLL
+315 RHGWREPVNLQ
-326 SKIPDLIFQEL
+326 SKISESVFEEL
-337 QDGNLDILYQDSNT
+337 QTGNLDILYEESST
-351 SDELGMRQLNI
+351 LDELGMKQLN
-362 SIIRSVITTI
+362 V
-372 DSSLQQAALESVAKN
+372 
-387 LYAYDKRHGWREPV
+387 
-401 NLLSKIPDSIFK
+401 
-413 ELQDGNLDILYQDS
+413 
-427 ITPDELGMRQL
+427 
-438 NISVIRDF
+438 SVIRDF
-446 FKDFVNSDRHSV
+446 FEDLVNLDKHSG
-458 GIVMDVKP
+458 GIVIDVKP
-466 ERIIY
+466 ERVMY
-471 LNNSFQLETLFW
+471 LNSSFQLESLFW
-483 DDAYEWARPRITIN
+483 DDSYKWARRKIDIN

-502 PQNFYDILRLGDLIY
+502 PQNFYDILRMGDLIY
-517 LSEMNG
+517 LSEQNG

-534 VAFISADPS
+534 VAFISTDPS
-543 SGAIKTYIGGLNF
+543 NGAIKTYIGGLNF

-591 DKINDAPIIF
+591 DKMNDAPIIF
-601 EDSNLESSWR
+601 EDSNLESNWR

-653 SRFGFSKSRLAP
+653 SRFGFSSSRLAP

-688 VNSDDPKDLF
+688 ANSEDPKDLF
-698 FIERVMDRNGKT
+698 FIERIEDRNGKT
-710 IFQNPQIDNKKKNI
+710 IFQNLQAENKKKNI
-724 DAFPWFQTQLTEE
+724 DAFPWFQTQLSKE
-737 IKPFYLLPPIQ
+737 IKPFYLLPPIIE
-748 KESMASIDP
+748 KSLEPIDP
-757 RVTFITKDILREALS
+757 RVTFITKDILRETLS
-772 RGSNGRKTQVLNRD
+772 RGSNRKKTQVLNRN

-804 GFHSDLVT
+804 GFHNDLVT
-812 TVWIGTDDFSSL
+812 TVWVGTDDFSSL

-830 SSIALPT
+830 SSIALPA
-837 WVDFMKTALMSLPE
+837 WVDFMKTALPNLPK

-857 KGLSYVRVDRETGK
+857 NGLSYVRVDRETGL
-871 PVDESS
+871 PVNESS

-886 DE
+886 DEEI

>member
-1 MFVRLINWAL
+1 MFIRLINWVL
-11 SAALIGTLVSIF
+11 VAALIGTLASIL
-23 TIGAGYLLI
+23 TIGIGYVLI
-32 KPNLPEINLVDEDVL
+32 KPSLPEINLVDKDVL
-47 QIPLKVLTS
+47 QIPLKVFTS

-67 KRRTIEYK
+67 KRRTIEY
-75 EIPQNLKN
+75 EQIPQNLKN

-90 DQFFEHSGV
+90 DQFFQHDGI
-99 RLTSLIRAVFQMVQS
+99 RIPSLIRAFYQMIQS

-133 LSRDQ
+133 LSREQ

-153 ESSAS
+153 ESSAT

-187 SKSINELTLAESAL
+187 SKSIDELTLAESAL

-218 DRSIIRRN
+218 DRSILRRN
-226 WILGRMYKLG
+226 WILGRMHKLG

-245 AKAEPINLTQLDS
+245 AKSEPINLTQLDS
-258 SFSLDGRYIAEITRQ
+258 NFSLDGRYIAEITRQ
-273 AMIERYGLSVYKDGL
+273 AMIDRYGLSVYKDGL

-299 QAAIESAA
+299 QAALESVA
-307 KNLYAYDK
+307 KNLYDYDK
-315 RHGWREPVNLL
+315 RHGWREPINLQ
-326 SKIPDLIFQEL
+326 SKISESVFDEL
-337 QDGNLDILYQDSNT
+337 QTGNLDILYEESST
-351 SDELGMRQLNI
+351 LDELGMKQLN
-362 SIIRSVITTI
+362 V
-372 DSSLQQAALESVAKN
+372 
-387 LYAYDKRHGWREPV
+387 
-401 NLLSKIPDSIFK
+401 
-413 ELQDGNLDILYQDS
+413 
-427 ITPDELGMRQL
+427 
-438 NISVIRDF
+438 SVIRDF
-446 FKDFVNSDRHSV
+446 FEDLVNLDKHSG
-458 GIVMDVKP
+458 GIVIDVKP
-466 ERIIY
+466 ERVMY
-471 LNNSFQLETLFW
+471 LNSSFQLESLFW
-483 DDAYEWARPRITIN
+483 DDSYKWARRKIDIN

-502 PQNFYDILRLGDLIY
+502 PQNFYDILRTGDLIY
-517 LSEMNG
+517 LSEQNG
-523 NYYLDQVPDAE
+523 NFYLDQVPDAE
-534 VAFISADPS
+534 VAFISSDPS
-543 SGAIKTYIGGLNF
+543 NGAIKTYIGGLNF

-653 SRFGFSKSRLAP
+653 SRFGFSASRLAP

-679 EMVRAYSIM
+679 EMVRAFSIL
-688 VNSDDPKDLF
+688 VNSEDPKDLF
-698 FIERVMDRNGKT
+698 FIERIEDRNGKT
-710 IFQNPQIDNKKKNI
+710 IFQNLQAENKKKNI
-724 DAFPWFQTQLTEE
+724 DAFPWFQTELSKE
-737 IKPFYLLPPIQ
+737 IKPFYLLPPIIE
-748 KESMASIDP
+748 KSLEPIDP

-772 RGSNGRKTQVLNRD
+772 RGSNRKKTQVLNRN

-804 GFHSDLVT
+804 GFHNDLVT
-812 TVWIGTDDFSSL
+812 TVWVGTDDFSSL

-830 SSIALPT
+830 STIALPV
-837 WVDFMKTALMSLPE
+837 WVDFMKTALPNLPK

-857 KGLSYVRVDRETGK
+857 KGLSYVRVDRETGL
-871 PVDESS
+871 PVNENS

-886 DE
+886 DEEI

>member
-1 MFVRLINWAL
+1 MFIRLINWAL
-11 SAALIGTLVSIF
+11 VAALIGTLAAIL
-23 TIGAGYLLI
+23 TIGMGYLFI
-32 KPNLPEINLVDEDVL
+32 KPSLPEINLVDEDVL

-56 DGVLIGEFGDQ
+56 DGILIGEFGDQ
-67 KRRTIEYK
+67 KRRTIEY
-75 EIPQNLKN
+75 EQIPQNLKN

-90 DQFFEHSGV
+90 DQFFEHGGV
-99 RLTSLIRAVFQMVQS
+99 RIPSFIRAFYQMIQS

-133 LSRDQ
+133 LSREQ

-153 ESSAS
+153 ESSAT

-173 NRSYG
+173 NRAYG

-245 AKAEPINLTQLDS
+245 AKSEPINLTQLDS
-258 SFSLDGRYIAEITRQ
+258 NFSLDGRYIAEIARQ
-273 AMIERYGLSVYKDGL
+273 AMIDRYGLSVYKDGL

-299 QAAIESAA
+299 
-307 KNLYAYDK
+307 K
-315 RHGWREPVNLL
+315 
-326 SKIPDLIFQEL
+326 
-337 QDGNLDILYQDSNT
+337 
-351 SDELGMRQLNI
+351 
-362 SIIRSVITTI
+362 
-372 DSSLQQAALESVAKN
+372 AALESVAKN
-387 LYAYDKRHGWREPV
+387 LYDYDKRHGWREPI
-401 NLLSKIPDSIFK
+401 NLLSKISESIFK
-413 ELQDGNLDILYQDS
+413 ELQAGNLDILYEES
-427 ITPDELGMRQL
+427 NTLDELSMKQL
-438 NISVIRDF
+438 NVSVIRDF
-446 FKDFVNSDRHSV
+446 FEELLNLDKHSG
-458 GIVMDVKP
+458 GIVIDVKP

-471 LNNSFQLETLFW
+471 LNNSFQLESLFW
-483 DDAYEWARPRITIN
+483 DDSYKWARRKININ

-502 PQNFYDILRLGDLIY
+502 PQNFYDILRKGDLIY
-517 LSEMNG
+517 LSERNG

-534 VAFISADPS
+534 VAFISTDPFN
-543 SGAIKTYIGGLNF
+543 GAIKTYVGGLNF

-571 GSSFKPFIYASAF
+571 GSSFKPFVYASAF

-653 SRFGFSKSRLAP
+653 SRFGFSSSRLAP

-688 VNSDDPKDLF
+688 ANSEDPKDLF
-698 FIERVMDRNGKT
+698 FIERIEDRNGKT
-710 IFQNPQIDNKKKNI
+710 IFQNPLIENKNKNI

-737 IKPFYLLPPIQ
+737 IKPFYLLPPLS
-748 KESMASIDP
+748 KKSLEPIDP

-772 RGSNGRKTQVLNRD
+772 RGSNGRKTQVLRRS

-804 GFHSDLVT
+804 GFHNDLVT
-812 TVWIGTDDFSSL
+812 TVWVGTDDFSSL

-837 WVDFMKTALMSLPE
+837 WVDFMKKALTNLPE

-857 KGLSYVRVDRETGK
+857 KGLSYVRVDRETGQ
-871 PVDESS
+871 PVDENS

-886 DE
+886 DEEI

>member
-1 MFVRLINWAL
+1 MIVRLINWAL
-11 SAALIGTLVSIF
+11 AAALIGTLISIF
-23 TIGAGYLLI
+23 TIGIGYFVI
-32 KPNLPEINLVDEDVL
+32 KPSLPEINLVDEDVL
-47 QIPLKVLTS
+47 QIPLKILTS

-90 DQFFEHSGV
+90 DQFFEHEGI
-99 RLTSLIRAVFQMVQS
+99 RIPSLIRAFYQMIQS

-133 LSRDQ
+133 LSREQ

-153 ESSAS
+153 ESSLT

-201 IASSAQLPSRI
+201 LASSAQLPSKI

-226 WILGRMYKLG
+226 WILGRMFKLG
-236 YIGRAQFLL
+236 YIGRAQFLI
-245 AKAEPINLTQLDS
+245 AKSEPINLTQLDS
-258 SFSLDGRYIAEITRQ
+258 SFSVDGRYIAEITRQ
-273 AMIERYGLSVYKDGL
+273 AMIERYGLSAYKDGF

-293 IDSSLQ
+293 IDSKLQ
-299 QAAIESAA
+299 QAAIESIA
-307 KNLYAYDK
+307 KNLYTYDK
-315 RHGWREPVNLL
+315 RHGWREPKNLL
-326 SKIPDLIFQEL
+326 SRIPELVFKEL
-337 QDGNLDILYQDSNT
+337 QMGNLDILYEESNA
-351 SDELGMRQLNI
+351 E
-362 SIIRSVITTI
+362 
-372 DSSLQQAALESVAKN
+372 
-387 LYAYDKRHGWREPV
+387 DK
-401 NLLSKIPDSIFK
+401 
-413 ELQDGNLDILYQDS
+413 
-427 ITPDELGMRQL
+427 LGMRQL
-438 NISVIRDF
+438 NISVIRDLF
-446 FKDFVNSDRHSV
+446 AELLNLDKHSA
-458 GIVMDVKP
+458 GIVIDIKP
-466 ERIIY
+466 ERVTY
-471 LNNSFQLETLFW
+471 LSNTFQLESLFW
-483 DDAYEWARPRITIN
+483 NDTYKWARQRININ

-517 LSEMNG
+517 LSDLNG
-523 NYYLDQVPDAE
+523 AIHIDQVPEAE
-534 VAFISADPS
+534 VAFISTDPS
-543 SGAIKTYIGGLNF
+543 TGAIKTYVGGLNF

-571 GSSFKPFIYASAF
+571 GSSFKPFIYSAAF
-584 ANGYKAS
+584 ASGYKAS

-653 SRFGFSKSRLAP
+653 SKFGFVKSRLAP

-679 EMVRAYSIM
+679 EMVRAYSILA
-688 VNSDDPKDLF
+688 NSEDPKDLF
-698 FIERVMDRNGKT
+698 FIERILDRKGNI
-710 IFQNPQIDNKKKNI
+710 IFENPQTKNKKKNI
-724 DAFPWFQTQLTEE
+724 DAFPWFRTQITEE
-737 IKPFYLLPPIQ
+737 IKPFYLLPPIN
-748 KESMASIDP
+748 KESIDP
-757 RVTFITKDILREALS
+757 RVTFITKDILREALM
-772 RGSNGRKTQVLNRD
+772 RGTNRKKVQVLNRK
-786 DIAGKTGTTNDA
+786 DIGGKTGTTNDA

-804 GFHSDLVT
+804 GFHNNLVT
-812 TVWIGTDDFSSL
+812 TVWVGTDDFSSL
-824 GDNEFG
+824 GDMEFG
-830 SSIALPT
+830 STIALPT
-837 WVDFMKTALMSLPE
+837 WVDFMQTASINLPE
-851 EDWKIP
+851 EDWKMP
-857 KGLSYVRVDRETGK
+857 EGLSYIRVDRETGR
-871 PVDESS
+871 PVDETSQ
-877 KNSYFELFL
+877 NSYFELSL
-886 DE
+886 DEDI

>member
-23 TIGAGYLLI
+23 TILGGYLLI

-99 RLTSLIRAVFQMVQS
+99 RLASLIRAVFQMVQS

-245 AKAEPINLTQLDS
+245 AKSEPINLTQLDS
-258 SFSLDGRYIAEITRQ
+258 NFSLDGRYIAEITRQ
-273 AMIERYGLSVYKDGL
+273 AMINRYGLSVYKDGL
-288 SVITT
+288 SVFTT

-299 QAAIESAA
+299 KAALESVA
-307 KNLYAYDK
+307 KNLYEYDK

-326 SKIPDLIFQEL
+326 S
-337 QDGNLDILYQDSNT
+337 
-351 SDELGMRQLNI
+351 R
-362 SIIRSVITTI
+362 
-372 DSSLQQAALESVAKN
+372 
-387 LYAYDKRHGWREPV
+387 
-401 NLLSKIPDSIFK
+401 IPDSIFK
-413 ELQDGNLDILYQDS
+413 ELKDGNLDILYQDS

-438 NISVIRDF
+438 NISVIRDL
-446 FKDFVNSDRHSV
+446 FKEVINSDRHSA
-458 GIVMDVKP
+458 GIIIDVKP

-471 LNNSFQLETLFW
+471 LNNSFQLESLFW
-483 DDAYEWARPRITIN
+483 NDSYEWARPRITIN

-502 PQNFYDILRLGDLIY
+502 PDNFYDILRLGDLIY
-517 LSEMNG
+517 LSEMDG

-534 VAFISADPS
+534 VAFISTNPS
-543 SGAIKTYIGGLNF
+543 NGAVKTYIGGLNF

-584 ANGYKAS
+584 ANGYRAS

-601 EDSNLESSWR
+601 EDANLESSWR

-679 EMVRAYSIM
+679 EMVRAYSIL

-698 FIERVMDRNGKT
+698 FIERVVDRNGKT
-710 IFQNPQIDNKKKNI
+710 IFQNPQVKNKTKNI
-724 DAFPWFQTQLTEE
+724 DAFPWFQTQLIEE

-748 KESMASIDP
+748 GESITSIDP

-772 RGSNGRKTQVLNRD
+772 RGSNGRKTQILNRS

-804 GFHSDLVT
+804 GFHNDLVT
-812 TVWIGTDDFSSL
+812 TVWVGTDDFSSL
-824 GDNEFG
+824 GNSEFG
-830 SSIALPT
+830 SSIALPA
-837 WVDFMKTALMSLPE
+837 WVDFMKTALVNLPE

-857 KGLSYVRVDRETGK
+857 KGLSYIRVDRETGR

>member
-1 MFVRLINWAL
+1 MFIKLINWTLLAV
-11 SAALIGTLVSIF
+11 LIGTLVSIF
-23 TIGAGYLLI
+23 TIGIGYLLI
-32 KPNLPEINLVDEDVL
+32 KPSLPEINLVDEDVL

-56 DGVLIGEFGDQ
+56 DGILIGEFGDQ

-90 DQFFEHSGV
+90 DQFFEHGGIRIPSF
-99 RLTSLIRAVFQMVQS
+99 IRALYQMIQS
-114 GEIVSGG
+114 GDIVSGG

-133 LSRDQ
+133 LSREQ

-153 ESSAS
+153 ESSAT

-236 YIGRAQFLL
+236 YIGRAQFLI
-245 AKAEPINLTQLDS
+245 AKSEPINLTELDS
-258 SFSLDGRYIAEITRQ
+258 NFSLDGRYIAEITRQ
-273 AMIERYGLSVYKDGL
+273 AMIDRYGLSVYKEGL
-288 SVITT
+288 SV
-293 IDSSLQ
+293 
-299 QAAIESAA
+299 
-307 KNLYAYDK
+307 
-315 RHGWREPVNLL
+315 
-326 SKIPDLIFQEL
+326 F
-337 QDGNLDILYQDSNT
+337 
-351 SDELGMRQLNI
+351 
-362 SIIRSVITTI
+362 TTI

-387 LYAYDKRHGWREPV
+387 LYDYDKRHGWREPI
-401 NLLSKIPDSIFK
+401 NLLSKISESIFE
-413 ELQDGNLDILYQDS
+413 ELQVGNLDILYEESNTSDK
-427 ITPDELGMRQL
+427 LGMRQL
-438 NISVIRDF
+438 NVSVIRDF
-446 FKDFVNSDRHSV
+446 FEELVNLDKHSG
-458 GIVMDVKP
+458 GIVIDVKP
-466 ERIIY
+466 ERIVY
-471 LNNSFQLETLFW
+471 LNNSFQVKSLFW
-483 DDAYEWARPRITIN
+483 DDSYQWARRKININ

-502 PQNFYDILRLGDLIY
+502 PQNFYDILRRGDLIY
-517 LSEMNG
+517 LSEKNG
-523 NYYLDQVPDAE
+523 NYYLDQIPDAE
-534 VAFISADPS
+534 VAFISSDPS
-543 SGAIKTYIGGLNF
+543 NGAIKTYIGGLNF

-653 SRFGFSKSRLAP
+653 SRFGFPSSRLAP

-679 EMVRAYSIM
+679 EMLRAYSIM
-688 VNSDDPKDLF
+688 ANSEDSKDLF
-698 FIERVMDRNGKT
+698 FIERIEDRNGKT
-710 IFQNPQIDNKKKNI
+710 IFQNPQTENKKKNI
-724 DAFPWFQTQLTEE
+724 YAFPWFQTQLTEE
-737 IKPFYLLPPIQ
+737 IKPFYLLPPIENKSQ
-748 KESMASIDP
+748 ELIDP

-772 RGSNGRKTQVLNRD
+772 RGSNGRKTKILNRS

-804 GFHSDLVT
+804 GFHNDLVT
-812 TVWIGTDDFSSL
+812 TVWVGTDDFSSL

-837 WVDFMKTALMSLPE
+837 WVDFMKTALANLPE
-851 EDWKIP
+851 EKWKIP
-857 KGLSYVRVDRETGK
+857 EGLSYVRVDRETGR

-886 DE
+886 DEGN

>member
-23 TIGAGYLLI
+23 TILGGYLLI

-99 RLTSLIRAVFQMVQS
+99 RLASLIRAVFQMVQS

-245 AKAEPINLTQLDS
+245 AKSEPINLTQLDS
-258 SFSLDGRYIAEITRQ
+258 NFSLDGRYIAEITRQ
-273 AMIERYGLSVYKDGL
+273 AMINRYGLSVYKDGL
-288 SVITT
+288 SVFTT

-299 QAAIESAA
+299 KAALESVA
-307 KNLYAYDK
+307 KNLYEYDK

-326 SKIPDLIFQEL
+326 S
-337 QDGNLDILYQDSNT
+337 
-351 SDELGMRQLNI
+351 R
-362 SIIRSVITTI
+362 
-372 DSSLQQAALESVAKN
+372 
-387 LYAYDKRHGWREPV
+387 
-401 NLLSKIPDSIFK
+401 IPDSIFK
-413 ELQDGNLDILYQDS
+413 ELKDGNLDILYQDS

-438 NISVIRDF
+438 NISVIRDL
-446 FKDFVNSDRHSV
+446 FKEVINSDRHSA
-458 GIVMDVKP
+458 GIIIDVKP

-471 LNNSFQLETLFW
+471 LNNSFQLESLFW
-483 DDAYEWARPRITIN
+483 NDSYEWARPRITIN

-502 PQNFYDILRLGDLIY
+502 PDNFYDILRLGDLIY
-517 LSEMNG
+517 LSEMDG

-534 VAFISADPS
+534 VAFISTNPS
-543 SGAIKTYIGGLNF
+543 NGAVKTYIGGLNF

-584 ANGYKAS
+584 ANSYSAS

-601 EDSNLESSWR
+601 EDANLESSWR

-698 FIERVMDRNGKT
+698 FIERVVDRNGKT
-710 IFQNPQIDNKKKNI
+710 IFQNPQVENKTKNI
-724 DAFPWFQTQLTEE
+724 DAFPWFQTQLKEE

-748 KESMASIDP
+748 GESIAPIDP
-757 RVTFITKDILREALS
+757 RVTFITKDILREALLT
-772 RGSNGRKTQVLNRD
+772 GSNGRKTQILNRS

-804 GFHSDLVT
+804 GFHNDLVT
-812 TVWIGTDDFSSL
+812 TVWVGTDDFSSL

-830 SSIALPT
+830 SSIALPA
-837 WVDFMKTALMSLPE
+837 WVDFMKTALVSLPE
-851 EDWKIP
+851 EEWKIP
-857 KGLSYVRVDRETGK
+857 EGLSYVRVDRETGR

>member
-1 MFVRLINWAL
+1 MFIRLINWAL
-11 SAALIGTLVSIF
+11 VVALIGTLASIL
-23 TIGAGYLLI
+23 TIGIGFLVV
-32 KPNLPEINLVDEDVL
+32 KPSLPEINLVDEDAL

-67 KRRTIEYK
+67 KRRTIEYDQ
-75 EIPQNLKN
+75 IPQNLKN

-90 DQFFEHSGV
+90 DQFFEHYGV
-99 RLTSLIRAVFQMVQS
+99 RIPSFIRAFYQMIQS

-133 LSRDQ
+133 LSREQ

-153 ESSAS
+153 EGSAT

-187 SKSINELTLAESAL
+187 SKSINELTLAEAAL

-218 DRSIIRRN
+218 DRSIVRRN
-226 WILGRMYKLG
+226 WILGRMHKLG

-245 AKAEPINLTQLDS
+245 AKSEPIKLTQLDS
-258 SFSLDGRYIAEITRQ
+258 NFSLDGRYIAEITRQ

-299 QAAIESAA
+299 QAALESVS
-307 KNLYAYDK
+307 KNLYIYDK
-315 RHGWREPVNLL
+315 RHGWREPINLL
-326 SKIPDLIFQEL
+326 SKISESIFEEL
-337 QDGNLDILYQDSNT
+337 QAGNLEILYEESNT
-351 SDELGMRQLNI
+351 SDELGM
-362 SIIRSVITTI
+362 
-372 DSSLQQAALESVAKN
+372 K
-387 LYAYDKRHGWREPV
+387 
-401 NLLSKIPDSIFK
+401 
-413 ELQDGNLDILYQDS
+413 
-427 ITPDELGMRQL
+427 QL

-446 FKDFVNSDRHSV
+446 FKELVNLDKHSG
-458 GIVMDVKP
+458 GIVIDVKP
-466 ERIIY
+466 ERVLY
-471 LNNSFQLETLFW
+471 LNNAFQLESLFW
-483 DDAYEWARPRITIN
+483 DDAYKWARRKIDIN

-502 PQNFYDILRLGDLIY
+502 PQNFYDILRMGDLIY
-517 LSEMNG
+517 LSEQNG
-523 NYYLDQVPDAE
+523 NYYLDQIPDAE
-534 VAFISADPS
+534 VAFISTDPS
-543 SGAIKTYIGGLNF
+543 NGAIKTYIGGLNF

-563 VKQSYPQA
+563 IKQSYPQA

-584 ANGYKAS
+584 ANGYQAS

-601 EDSNLESSWR
+601 EDANLESSWR

-641 REMGIPLTQNYL
+641 REMGIPLTKNYL
-653 SRFGFSKSRLAP
+653 SRFGFPVSRLAP

-688 VNSDDPKDLF
+688 ANSDDPQDLY
-698 FIERVMDRNGKT
+698 FIERIEDRNGKI
-710 IFQNPQIDNKKKNI
+710 IFQNPQTKNKKKNI

-737 IKPFYLLPPIQ
+737 IKPFYLLPPLS
-748 KESMASIDP
+748 KESLEPIDP

-772 RGSNGRKTQVLNRD
+772 RGSNGRKTQVLRRG

-804 GFHSDLVT
+804 GFHNDLVS
-812 TVWIGTDDFSSL
+812 TVWVGTDDFSSL

-837 WVDFMKTALMSLPE
+837 WVDFMKKALTNLPE
-851 EDWKIP
+851 EDWSMP
-857 KGLSYVRVDRETGK
+857 KGLSYVRVDRETGQ
-871 PVDESS
+871 PVDENS
-877 KNSYFELFL
+877 KNSYFELFF
-886 DE
+886 DEEI

>member
-1 MFVRLINWAL
+1 MFSKLINWAFL
-11 SAALIGTLVSIF
+11 AALIATLVSIF
-23 TIGAGYLLI
+23 TIGVGYIVI
-32 KPNLPEINLVDEDVL
+32 KPSLPEINLVDEDVL

-67 KRRTIEYK
+67 KRRTIEYQQ
-75 EIPQNLKN
+75 IPKNLKN

-90 DQFFEHSGV
+90 DQFFEHNGI
-99 RLTSLIRAVFQMVQS
+99 RIPSLLRAFYQMIQS

-133 LSRDQ
+133 LSREQ

-187 SKSINELTLAESAL
+187 AKSIDDLTLAESAL

-236 YIGRAQFLL
+236 YIGRAQLLL
-245 AKAEPINLTQLDS
+245 AQSEPIKLTQLDS
-258 SFSLDGRYIAEITRQ
+258 SFTLDGRYIAEITRQ
-273 AMIERYGLSVYKDGL
+273 AMIDRYGLSVYKDGL
-288 SVITT
+288 
-293 IDSSLQ
+293 
-299 QAAIESAA
+299 
-307 KNLYAYDK
+307 
-315 RHGWREPVNLL
+315 
-326 SKIPDLIFQEL
+326 
-337 QDGNLDILYQDSNT
+337 
-351 SDELGMRQLNI
+351 
-362 SIIRSVITTI
+362 SVITTI

-387 LYAYDKRHGWREPV
+387 LYAYDKRHGWREPI
-401 NLLSKIPDSIFK
+401 NLLSKIPESIFK
-413 ELQDGNLDILYQDS
+413 ELQAGNLNVLYEESNISDS
-427 ITPDELGMRQL
+427 LGMKQR
-438 NISVIRDF
+438 NVSVIRDF
-446 FKDFVNSDRHSV
+446 FEELVSLDNHSA
-458 GIVMDVKP
+458 GIVIDVKP
-466 ERIIY
+466 ERVVY
-471 LNNSFQLETLFW
+471 LNNSFQLESLFW
-483 DDAYEWARPRITIN
+483 NDSYNWARRRIDIN

-502 PQNFYDILRLGDLIY
+502 PQNFYDILSLGDLIY
-517 LSEMNG
+517 LSKANG
-523 NYYLDQVPDAE
+523 SYYLDQVPDAE

-641 REMGIPLTQNYL
+641 REMGIPLTQDYL

-679 EMVRAYSIM
+679 EMVRAYSIL
-688 VNSDDPKDLF
+688 VNSKNPKDLF
-698 FIERVMDRNGKT
+698 FIERIIDRDGKT
-710 IFQNPQIDNKKKNI
+710 IFQNPQLENKEKNI
-724 DAFPWFQTQLTEE
+724 TAFPWFQTQFTDE
-737 IKPFYLLPPIQ
+737 IKPFYLLPSINKQ
-748 KESMASIDP
+748 SIESIDP
-757 RVTFITKDILREALS
+757 RVSFITKDILRETLS
-772 RGSNGRKTQVLNRD
+772 RGSYRRKVQVLKRS

-804 GFHSDLVT
+804 GFHNNLAT
-812 TVWIGTDDFSSL
+812 TVWVGTDDFSSL
-824 GDNEFG
+824 GNNEFG

-837 WVDFMKTALMSLPE
+837 WIDFMKTALVSLPE

-857 KGLSYVRVDRETGK
+857 EGLSYVRVDLETGG
-871 PVDESS
+871 PVDETSQ
-877 KNSYFELFL
+877 NSYFELFL
-886 DE
+886 DEDS

>member
-1 MFVRLINWAL
+1 MFIRLISWTL
-11 SAALIGTLVSIF
+11 SAALIGVLVSIF
-23 TIGAGYLLI
+23 VIGTGYLFV
-32 KPNLPEINLVDEDVL
+32 KPSLPEINLVDEDVL
-47 QIPLKVLTS
+47 QIPLKVFTS

-75 EIPQNLKN
+75 QIPQNLKN

-90 DQFFEHSGV
+90 DQFFDHSGV

-138 KIIRKIKEIYLAFEL
+138 RIIRKIKEIYLAFEL

-187 SKSINELTLAESAL
+187 SKSINQLTLAESAL

-212 NPIRSP
+212 NPLRSP

-245 AKAEPINLTQLDS
+245 AKSEPINLTQLDS

-273 AMIERYGLSVYKDGL
+273 AMIDRYGLSVYKDGL

-299 QAAIESAA
+299 QAALDSAA

-326 SKIPDLIFQEL
+326 SEIPDF
-337 QDGNLDILYQDSNT
+337 
-351 SDELGMRQLNI
+351 
-362 SIIRSVITTI
+362 
-372 DSSLQQAALESVAKN
+372 
-387 LYAYDKRHGWREPV
+387 
-401 NLLSKIPDSIFK
+401 IFK

-427 ITPDELGMRQL
+427 NTLDELGMRQL

-446 FKDFVNSDRHSV
+446 FEDFVNSDRHSV
-458 GIVMDVKP
+458 GIVIDVKP
-466 ERIIY
+466 ERIIH

-483 DDAYEWARPRITIN
+483 DDTYEWARSRIDIN

-534 VAFISADPS
+534 VAFISTDPS

-641 REMGIPLTQNYL
+641 REIGIPMTQNYL
-653 SRFGFSKSRLAP
+653 SRFGFSRSRLAP

-698 FIERVMDRNGKT
+698 FIEKVLDRNGKT
-710 IFQNPQIDNKKKNI
+710 IFQNPKVKNKKKNI
-724 DAFPWFQTQLTEE
+724 DAFPWFQTQLIEE
-737 IKPFYLLPPIQ
+737 IKPFYLLPPIGN
-748 KESMASIDP
+748 ESLDPIDP

-772 RGSNGRKTQVLNRD
+772 RGSNGRKVQVLNRS

-804 GFHSDLVT
+804 GFHNNLVT
-812 TVWIGTDDFSSL
+812 TIWVGTDDFSSL

-830 SSIALPT
+830 SSIALPA
-837 WVDFMKTALMSLPE
+837 WVDFMKTALVSLPE

-871 PVDESS
+871 PVDENSI
-877 KNSYFELFL
+877 NSYFELFL